1 MGKDGVFMD
10 HINEEKAQ
18 KELEKGY
25 SEAEELLKDKEKIEL
40 FLERLEEKLKQIPK
54 LGETLSMLPVLISLV
69 RSYIKKEYNNIP
81 IGSIIA
87 IVSALIYFFTPIDLI
102 PDTIIGAGYI
112 DDAMVLK
119 ACLKLIHHD
128 VQEYIAWRDKNLQ

>member
-1 MGKDGVFMD
+1 MD
-10 HINEEKAQ
+10 NINEVQAQ

-25 SEAEELLKDKEKIEL
+25 DEAEKLINDKEKTEI

-54 LGETLSMLPVLISLV
+54 LGETLSMIPVLISLV
-69 RSYIKKEYNNIP
+69 RSFIKKEYNNIP

-87 IVSALIYFFTPIDLI
+87 IVSALIYFLAPVDLI

-119 ACLKLIHHD
+119 ACLRLIHHD
-128 VQEYIAWRDKNLQ
+128 VQEYLVWRDKIVQ